1 MLQNNKTNKEEDM
14 RNVTGIVL
22 IVILAMLLVGVLP
35 AWPYSSNWGPY
46 PSGGIGLAILIV
58 LRRV

>member
-1 MLQNNKTNKEEDM
+1 M

-22 IVILAMLLVGVLP
+22 MVIFAMLLVGVLP
-35 AWPYSSNWGPY
+35 TWSYSSNWGPY
-46 PSGGIGLAILIV
+46 PSGVIGLAILIV